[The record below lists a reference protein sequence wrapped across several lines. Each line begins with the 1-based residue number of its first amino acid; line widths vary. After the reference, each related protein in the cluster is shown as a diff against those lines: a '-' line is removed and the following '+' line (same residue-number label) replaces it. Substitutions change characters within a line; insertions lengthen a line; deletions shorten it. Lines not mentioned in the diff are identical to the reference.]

1 MPEVK
6 RCQSFLSVNYT
17 RLNPCRNISALD
29 HCNCMRTDGPT
40 RDVRGGN
47 KELWRR
53 FRHPGHIHVYRAA
66 IAAPDAV
73 INIIKGAGNKE
84 LWYFIL
90 HSQARRPG
98 QARLREREVD
108 QKRSWHSDAALAS
121 SFRPCTGG
129 WLFLDSVTRE
139 GTAVM
144 LGGSSEHRDFLRKRI
159 RTEYRVMHERN
170 SPFSATVR
178 IICDL

>member
-1 MPEVK
+1 MSADNHVIFAVMQTYSRLNDGGK
-6 RCQSFLSVNYT
+6 KGQSFLSVNYT

-73 INIIKGAGNKE
+73 INIIKGAG
-84 LWYFIL
+84 
-90 HSQARRPG
+90 
-98 QARLREREVD
+98 
-108 QKRSWHSDAALAS
+108 
-121 SFRPCTGG
+121 
-129 WLFLDSVTRE
+129 
-139 GTAVM
+139 
-144 LGGSSEHRDFLRKRI
+144 
-159 RTEYRVMHERN
+159 
-170 SPFSATVR
+170 
-178 IICDL
+178 